1 MNRTNELLLAAAKRA
16 EGLMNPI
23 NGDFLREHNVS
34 SDELGEL
41 SSAVSVALAAYAKSD
56 DIDSDLRSQIVVV
69 GVSVLSNVPEKL
81 IRHAL
86 DMLRLTQ
93 LKKKLGRV

>member
-1 MNRTNELLLAAAKRA
+1 MNRIQELVLAAAKRA

-23 NGDFLREHNVS
+23 DGDFLREHNVS

-41 SSAVSVALAAYAKSD
+41 SSAVSVALAAYARSEA
-56 DIDSDLRSQIVVV
+56 IDPNLRSQIVVV
-69 GVSVLSNVPEKL
+69 GVSVLSGVPDKL
-81 IRHAL
+81 IRHTL
-86 DMLRLTQ
+86 DLVRLKQ

>member
-1 MNRTNELLLAAAKRA
+1 
-16 EGLMNPI
+16 MNPI
-23 NGDFLREHNVS
+23 DGDFLREHNVS

-41 SSAVSVALAAYAKSD
+41 SSAVSVALAAYAKGEA
-56 DIDSDLRSQIVVV
+56 IDPDLRSQIVVV

-93 LKKKLGRV
+93 SKKKLRRAS